1 MLRETKMH
9 EYPTPTLHSFLNE
22 QDEHVVKINCLSF
35 EKPNYQELKHTPF
48 WDMSH
53 CLDVLSHIKAASQVY
68 DFMIAKRHIFIESN
82 SLDNK
87 LDTKKIKDFKL
98 ESFEINRW
106 NGPLENMKMDLAF
119 KSEKE
124 NTVGRFLKSP
134 SSPLRSFS
142 IQPNF
147 LDVPDKDIIRLDKIF
162 DEEYPEISPAFQ
174 YLQKCLRDIK
184 DLFKI
189 KGFIDVENEF
199 EMDKC
204 ESLKFLRWAEEAG
217 YKIPPE
223 LAITED
229 EHGKTIWLDPITHGN
244 FEQTFPKHPIGKDL
258 KEDPLYI
265 AVKVREAFMRGDIP
279 ESRRYRTSKQRL
291 QKYVDDKYKDIISQ
305 TKRND
310 IVSLVNDGAG
320 HGGDRKK

>member
-1 MLRETKMH
+1 MH
-9 EYPTPTLHSFLNE
+9 EYSTPHYLLNE
-22 QDEHVVKINCLSF
+22 QDERFVKIDCLSF
-35 EKPNYQELKHTPF
+35 KKPNYQKLKHTHF
-48 WDMSH
+48 WDMGH

-82 SLDNK
+82 SLDNQ
-87 LDTKKIKDFKL
+87 LDTKKIKDFEL

-106 NGPLENMKMDLAF
+106 NGPLENMKMDLDF

-134 SSPLRSFS
+134 SSPLHSFS

-147 LDVPDKDIIRLDKIF
+147 LDVPHKDIIRLDKIF

-174 YLQKCLRDIK
+174 YLQKCLGDIK
-184 DLFKI
+184 DLFKT
-189 KGFIDVENEF
+189 KGFIAVENEF

-204 ESLKFLRWAEEAG
+204 EPLKFLGWAKEKG
-217 YKIPPE
+217 YVIPSE
-223 LAITED
+223 LAIIED
-229 EHGKTIWLDPITHGN
+229 EGGKIKWLDPITHGN
-244 FEQTFPKHPIGKDL
+244 LEQTFPKHPTGKDL
-258 KEDPLYI
+258 KDDPLYV